1 MKKLIATLLSAG
13 LLGQSVFVSADQTPR
28 IVATYAPAIGEK
40 KLDLGTYTHP
50 SGGKTLNLFGG
61 AGSGSF
67 RGSVDPANVIWTVGD
82 RGPNFTC
89 DEAVDVLGLTAKV
102 ACPAAPELGVAAGV
116 GRIYPRPDY
125 APSIYKLSLQ
135 KNNLLKVLKV
145 IPLRKADGTNINGLL
160 NPHLS
165 ASAEIPRDGNGKV
178 LAQDASAID
187 AEGLVR
193 LPKFGG
199 RFFIGEENATGI
211 VEVASD
217 GRILKRF
224 VPAGTE
230 NEYTNPS
237 QGAPAG
243 YPVEGS
249 LPALL
254 AKRRVNRGIESMTAS
269 PDFKFLYFIVQSP
282 LDNPNTSVRD
292 TPNIRLYK
300 ARLDAKRMGSDI
312 EVVGEWVYQLDP
324 ISTLKAVGVTDLA
337 KVRDLR
343 VSEMTWLGNERFLV
357 IERTDQA
364 TALFEIDLNNATNIY
379 GSAWDQ
385 SSTLPTLEQYPD
397 LTKIDVKPVS
407 KKLRFIASSLDGAQP
422 QFAEKLEGLALTKK
436 KQLILIN
443 DDDFGITGKRLKV
456 DVVEGAGFR
465 N

>member
-1 MKKLIATLLSAG
+1 
-13 LLGQSVFVSADQTPR
+13 
-28 IVATYAPAIGEK
+28 
-40 KLDLGTYTHP
+40 
-50 SGGKTLNLFGG
+50 
-61 AGSGSF
+61 
-67 RGSVDPANVIWTVGD
+67 
-82 RGPNFTC
+82 
-89 DEAVDVLGLTAKV
+89 
-102 ACPAAPELGVAAGV
+102 
-116 GRIYPRPDY
+116 
-125 APSIYKLSLQ
+125 
-135 KNNLLKVLKV
+135 
-145 IPLRKADGTNINGLL
+145 
-160 NPHLS
+160 
-165 ASAEIPRDGNGKV
+165 
-178 LAQDASAID
+178 
-187 AEGLVR
+187 
-193 LPKFGG
+193 
-199 RFFIGEENATGI
+199 

-436 KQLILIN
+436 RQLILIN
-443 DDDFGITGKRLKV
+443 DDDFGITGQRLKV